1 MENPKRLAPQFDFG
15 FRAALHMEEAGSSVP
30 PSSFVFHFHE
40 NVSQNMNFSA
50 SKKYTPMHGFGRDA
64 RPRLSRSPEAIEAW
78 NISCFSYPGHPGRQ
92 TTRARWESQWFQF
105 DDQTSS
111 TGSESLVPYLVVCLG
126 SLLWNHP
133 EPLKDRERLLSGSG
147 ERLVRRQG
155 NVLKP
160 KDQLYLYGSC
170 PTSSVLR
177 PPKTHLKQPS

>member
-1 MENPKRLAPQFDFG
+1 MISFDSTCLKRLAEVPQNLEDCAWMCLVHG
-15 FRAALHMEEAGSSVP
+15 EILYKPRR
-30 PSSFVFHFHE
+30 
-40 NVSQNMNFSA
+40 VSGDI
-50 SKKYTPMHGFGRDA
+50 P
-64 RPRLSRSPEAIEAW
+64 L
-78 NISCFSYPGHPGRQ
+78 PGHPGRQ